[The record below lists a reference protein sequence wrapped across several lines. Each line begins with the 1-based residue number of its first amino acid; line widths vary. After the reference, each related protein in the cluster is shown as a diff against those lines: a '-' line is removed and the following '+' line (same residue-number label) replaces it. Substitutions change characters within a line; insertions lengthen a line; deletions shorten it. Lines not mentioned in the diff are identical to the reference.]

1 MPKKKKSE
9 NSSVVDI
16 TRSYSRKLNMAA
28 HGGQQYETIDL
39 FSSRTAKDVP
49 AEEQEEVSAAL
60 YQACVDEV
68 EAQVKALDS
77 EVEDEEEAP
86 KKSKKKAK
94 KVVEE
99 EDDEDDEEDDE
110 DDDTIDVG
118 GFKMNK
124 SEFRD
129 ISPYVNDL
137 TISKTS
143 ADLAKAV
150 KRIKEEASTF
160 TEDQKK
166 YLSMYYKK
174 RAAAIEEEEDDE

>member
-86 KKSKKKAK
+86 KKAKKKAK

-99 EDDEDDEEDDE
+99 EDDEDDEEE
-110 DDDTIDVG
+110 GDDTIDVG
-118 GFKMNK
+118 GFEMSK

-129 ISPYVNDL
+129 ISPYANDL
-137 TISKTS
+137 TLAKTS

-174 RAAAIEEEEDDE
+174 RAAEIEEEDDE

>member
-1 MPKKKKSE
+1 MPKKKKTE

-49 AEEQEEVSAAL
+49 ADEQEEVSASL
-60 YQACVDEV
+60 YAACVEEV
-68 EAQVKALDS
+68 ESQIKEIDANLEEA
-77 EVEDEEEAP
+77 EEAP
-86 KKSKKKAK
+86 KKAKKKSK

-99 EDDEDDEEDDE
+99 EDDDEEDDDE
-110 DDDTIDVG
+110 DETIDVG
-118 GFKMNK
+118 GFEMNK

-137 TISKTS
+137 TLSKTS
-143 ADLAKAV
+143 AELTKAV

-160 TEDQKK
+160 TDDQKK

-174 RAAAIEEEEDDE
+174 RLAEIEDEDDDE

>member
-9 NSSVVDI
+9 NSSAVDI

-77 EVEDEEEAP
+77 EVEEEEEEAP
-86 KKSKKKAK
+86 KKAK
-94 KVVEE
+94 KVVE
-99 EDDEDDEEDDE
+99 DDEEDG
-110 DDDTIDVG
+110 DDTIDVG
-118 GFKMNK
+118 GFEMSK

-129 ISPYVNDL
+129 ISPYANDL
-137 TISKTS
+137 TLAKTS

>member
-9 NSSVVDI
+9 NSSTVDI

-77 EVEDEEEAP
+77 ESEEEAP
-86 KKSKKKAK
+86 KKAKKKAK

-99 EDDEDDEEDDE
+99 EDDDEEDDE
-110 DDDTIDVG
+110 DDTIDVG
-118 GFKMNK
+118 GFSMAK

-137 TISKTS
+137 TIAKTS
-143 ADLAKAV
+143 SELTKAV

-174 RAAAIEEEEDDE
+174 RAAAIEEEDEDE